1 MTNEANLRTGSEIS
15 IPSSAE
21 VVYVTSSNALSK
33 KVGEKVDMGKVKLAS
48 GDGFI
53 AKWPYTRPV

>member
-1 MTNEANLRTGSEIS
+1 MTSEVDLRKDSKIS
-15 IPSSAE
+15 ISSAE
-21 VVYVTSSNALSK
+21 VVYVTSSNALTK

-53 AKWPYTRPV
+53 AKWPYTRP